1 MRCIRQTAV
10 RRRHHKG
17 HGQPSWKVAAVL
29 LCMVAALCGCS
40 SAGTGYSAYQKENG
54 YSLLTVSGDEAT
66 ADTFA
71 SGLCVASADQTY
83 DLSVDLKDTRAAGLF
98 SLDNRETLY
107 GSNLFSKEY
116 PASMT
121 KIMTAVVALQNM
133 DPQTE
138 ITATADVGSLDGDA
152 QKIGIT
158 EGDTMTLDQALNYL
172 LVYSANDAAIMIA
185 DAVAGSQ
192 DSFAQMMNSEALS
205 LGCTGTH
212 FVNPDGLHDD
222 NHYTTAYDMYLIL
235 NKAFTYDEFSE
246 ITKKGSYT
254 TTFKDKDG
262 NDKSVDVTSTDYYLN
277 GRVTA
282 PDGVTVLG
290 GKTGTTDAAGHCLII
305 ESENSSGERF
315 ISIVMNAGDEDTLY
329 SVMSSL
335 LSHI

>member
-1 MRCIRQTAV
+1 MRCIRQTAD

-17 HGQPSWKVAAVL
+17 DGQPSWKVAAVL
-29 LCMVAALCGCS
+29 LCTLAVLTGCS
-40 SAGTGYSAYQKENG
+40 ASGTGYSTYQKEKG
-54 YSLLTVSGDEAT
+54 YSLLTVSGDQAT
-66 ADTFA
+66 ADLFA
-71 SGLCVASADQTY
+71 SDLCVASEDQTY
-83 DLSVDLKDTRAAGLF
+83 SVSVDLKDTSAAGLF
-98 SLDNRETLY
+98 SLDSKETLY
-107 GSNLFSKEY
+107 GSNLFTKEY

-138 ITATADVGSLDGDA
+138 ITATADVESLDGDA
-152 QKIGIT
+152 QKIGIA

-192 DSFAQMMNSEALS
+192 DSFAAMMNEEAQS

-222 NHYTTAYDMYLIL
+222 NHYTTAYDMYLML
-235 NKAFTYDEFSE
+235 NKAFTYDEFSQ
-246 ITKKGSYT
+246 IAKKSSYT
-254 TTFKDKDG
+254 TVFKDKDG

-277 GRVTA
+277 GNTKV

-305 ESENSSGERF
+305 ESENSAGARF
-315 ISIVMNAGDEDTLY
+315 ISIVMNAKDEDTLY
-329 SVMSSL
+329 SVMSAL

>member
-1 MRCIRQTAV
+1 M
-10 RRRHHKG
+10 
-17 HGQPSWKVAAVL
+17 AAVL
-29 LCMVAALCGCS
+29 LCTLTVLSGCS
-40 SAGTGYSAYQKENG
+40 SSGGSYSAYQKENG
-54 YSLLTVSGDEAT
+54 YSLLTVSGDQAT
-66 ADTFA
+66 SDLFA
-71 SGLCVASADQTY
+71 SDLCVASADQTY
-83 DLSVDLKDTRAAGLF
+83 DLSVDLMDTSAAGLF

-107 GSNLFSKEY
+107 GSNLFTKEY

-133 DPQTE
+133 DPQTQ
-138 ITATADVGSLDGDA
+138 ITATSDVESLDGDA

-192 DSFAQMMNSEALS
+192 DSFAQLMNSEAQS

-222 NHYTTAYDMYLIL
+222 DHYTTAYDMYLIL
-235 NKAFTYDEFSE
+235 NEAFTYDEFAE
-246 ITKKGSYT
+246 IAKKSSYS
-254 TTFKDKDG
+254 TTFSDKDG

-277 GRVTA
+277 GNTEV

-305 ESENSSGERF
+305 ESENSSGARF
-315 ISIVMNAGDEDTLY
+315 ISIVMNAKDEDTLY